1 MEKIYTIPVNEAYQS
16 ECECP
21 LCQLNK
27 LSEQKYIEYYLGPSL
42 MEPDTRVVTNKTGF
56 CQHHFG
62 MLNLSDINRLGL
74 GLILHTHLLDIKDD
88 ISSELQNT
96 VPNKSGLLKG
106 RNSDYKQKLSTLADK
121 IDSRIVSCPVCEKI
135 NIAMGHY
142 VDVIFWMFKHDS
154 DFKNLFISKKSYC
167 LPHISLLLREASKL
181 SQNDAAEFLE
191 VFTSNIINASNELI
205 NDVEWFTLKF
215 DYRNSD
221 KPWGNSKNSLQRAM
235 RFLSG
240 DCKEFN
246 EQGKK

>member
-62 MLNLSDINRLGL
+62 MLNQSDINRLGL

-154 DFKNLFISKKSYC
+154 DFKKLFISKKSYC

-221 KPWGNSKNSLQRAM
+221 KPWGNSKNSLQRSM

>member
-62 MLNLSDINRLGL
+62 MLNQSDINRLGL

-142 VDVIFWMFKHDS
+142 IDVIFWMFKHDS
-154 DFKNLFISKKSYC
+154 DFKKLFISKKSYC
-167 LPHISLLLREASKL
+167 LPHISLLLRETSKL